1 MVSNALKDTF
11 KKFGSQIYE
20 LETDKGTEFL
30 GKKTKKIFKENNILF
45 KVKSGKNK
53 ANFATI
59 ASFYLVYFPRN
70 NLLAE
75 FLTGADSSKHDHLPK

>member
-1 MVSNALKDTF
+1 MSSK
-11 KKFGSQIYE
+11 SR
-20 LETDKGTEFL
+20 
-30 GKKTKKIFKENNILF
+30 NIAANKLD
-45 KVKSGKNK
+45 GKNE